1 MRVHLHRCISWC
13 SIDRSPLT
21 GGPGR
26 LHALPPFWLWSLIAG
41 RSQYVSAVRICA
53 RACMQCNSSFG
64 FCKSRVWHGI
74 STSAAYVTI
83 EILPIRGGPNLG
95 RKALFA
101 DLVRFGR
108 HAVQVMDMLH
118 DRQYVRVRVVYARSI
133 AAMGGSMYTAHDA
146 PCVAVDESSSTGA
159 GSSLLGTVA
168 ARLHALSASSWSPP
182 PLLGTVA
189 ARIIDRIPLPA
200 LLSPINLNRPSGMPA
215 GRHMICMHALLEP
228 GHGGR
233 HELQQQNTLT
243 TFFIYNRRE
252 LGRDMVNIT
261 RLL

>member
-108 HAVQVMDMLH
+108 HAVQVMDMH
-118 DRQYVRVRVVYARSI
+118 DRQYEYEWYTRACSNRRRQAGTPSVSFYLSLDSVHYPATNKKKRREYA
-133 AAMGGSMYTAHDA
+133 AHDA

-159 GSSLLGTVA
+159 GSSLAPWPRACMPYRHRRG
-168 ARLHALSASSWSPP
+168 ARRCCW
-182 PLLGTVA
+182 
-189 ARIIDRIPLPA
+189 ARWQ
-200 LLSPINLNRPSGMPA
+200 G
-215 GRHMICMHALLEP
+215 
-228 GHGGR
+228 
-233 HELQQQNTLT
+233 
-243 TFFIYNRRE
+243 
-252 LGRDMVNIT
+252 
-261 RLL
+261 

>member
-1 MRVHLHRCISWC
+1 MRARM
-13 SIDRSPLT
+13 
-21 GGPGR
+21 
-26 LHALPPFWLWSLIAG
+26 HAMQQQLWL
-41 RSQYVSAVRICA
+41 
-53 RACMQCNSSFG
+53 
-64 FCKSRVWHGI
+64 CKSRVWHGI
-74 STSAAYVTI
+74 SSICDDRDPADT
-83 EILPIRGGPNLG
+83 GGPNLG

-168 ARLHALSASSWSPP
+168 ARLHAFLSASSWSPP